1 MSVPARRLVPAAER
15 SDHGAVP
22 ATQPRFDPRHAPA
35 APPAPQQR
43 TDVSGTQPDTARS
56 VQPAHRRFVTP
67 TRLFFLATLA
77 ALGFGYS
84 TPTEHYLTPEDGF
97 GYALGILGGSL
108 MLLLL
113 LYPARKRAPWLAF
126 IGTTRRW
133 FQAHMVFGVVGPLC
147 VLFHSN
153 FSLGATNSNVAL
165 VCMLV
170 VAGSGLFGR
179 YFYAR
184 IHHGLYG
191 RKATLAELNE
201 HAERLRLVTPTVAF
215 LPELMARLQQEEQQ
229 VLAARA
235 RLRTAVIAPVR
246 AAWRVFRAR
255 MRLRRHVRR
264 ALGAA
269 ARSSTTAAAQRR
281 RLQHSTYAYIDAR
294 LTAARRI
301 AELQG
306 FERLFSLWHVLHLP
320 LFFIMLI
327 AGVVHVVA
335 AHVY

>member
-1 MSVPARRLVPAAER
+1 MSVPASRLGAPPARSESGLVPAATPGR
-15 SDHGAVP
+15 RQARRRRAASTWLFALAV
-22 ATQPRFDPRHAPA
+22 
-35 APPAPQQR
+35 
-43 TDVSGTQPDTARS
+43 
-56 VQPAHRRFVTP
+56 
-67 TRLFFLATLA
+67 LL
-77 ALGFGYS
+77 ALGFGYDS
-84 TPTEHYLTPEDGF
+84 PTERYLTPESGA
-97 GYALGILGGSL
+97 GYALGIIGGSL

-113 LYPARKRAPWLAF
+113 LYPARKRLPWLGF

-133 FQAHMVFGVVGPLC
+133 FQAHMIFGIVGPIC
-147 VLFHSN
+147 VLYHAN

-165 VCMLV
+165 ACMLV

-191 RKATLAELNE
+191 RKATLVELNE

-215 LPELMARLQQEEQQ
+215 LPELMAHLQIEERQI
-229 VLAARA
+229 LAVRSDVRSA
-235 RLRTAVIAPVR
+235 LIAPAR

-255 MRLRRHVRR
+255 RRLRHYVRV
-264 ALGAA
+264 ALGTA
-269 ARSSTTAAAQRR
+269 ARSSGTAAAQRVPLKR
-281 RLQHSTYAYIDAR
+281 TTYAYVDTR
-294 LTAARRI
+294 LAAAQRI

-320 LFFIMLI
+320 LFFIMLV

-335 AHVY
+335 VHVY